1 MHLPTLLSI
10 SASARAASLP
20 FFSPSSQHILSLPAS
35 RPKITG
41 LVAFGD
47 SYSAGIGT
55 PIAGKENDCR
65 QGTGAYP
72 FLIAA
77 DLLPNTTTT
86 PYNNNNNNNNNN
98 NTNAPPFQ
106 WLSCTGSTTADLLSS
121 GGAGGVPSQ
130 IDRFNATPGLDA
142 ATLSIGGNDLGFFD
156 VMNACV
162 FRFYSVYSGTCEAAL
177 VAADA
182 AVAGPEFGL
191 RLGLVLREIL
201 DKVRWER
208 RPGFVVTVTG
218 YARFFDEVTEGCD
231 DVSLG
236 VWWGVGIDGKGP
248 RLTREVRARMNA
260 LVGKV
265 NGNIR
270 GAVEGVNAEFVRPRV
285 VFVDYDAA
293 FAGHRFCEAGVEEP
307 DYQRNETWFFL
318 PGGPDNGAG
327 GNGTDSGWEET
338 LAPDSPLVSPTTCLP
353 AAEKSGDWGELAL
366 CYMAKARH
374 RDPTLRPREGIV
386 SENSMWY
393 VPTSYGKTFHPRS
406 LGHEAIRDKVYEAWG
421 EYGVGIRH

>member
-1 MHLPTLLSI
+1 MHLPILLPLA
-10 SASARAASLP
+10 ASAGAASFP
-20 FFSPSSQHILSLPAS
+20 FLYRQSSQHILSRPSPPAP
-35 RPKITG
+35 RPKIGG

-77 DLLPNTTTT
+77 DLLPNTTAPSSSSNTT
-86 PYNNNNNNNNNN
+86 DV
-98 NTNAPPFQ
+98 PPFQ
-106 WLSCTGSTTADLLSS
+106 WLSCTGSTTADLLAGG
-121 GGAGGVPSQ
+121 GGASSQ
-130 IDRFNATPGLDA
+130 IDRFNTTPVLDV

-162 FRFYSVYSGTCEAAL
+162 FRFYSFYSGTCEAAL
-177 VAADA
+177 AASDA
-182 AVAGPEFGL
+182 QIAGPEFDL

-218 YARFFDEVTEGCD
+218 YARFFDETTEGCD
-231 DVSLG
+231 EVSLG
-236 VWWGVGIDGKGP
+236 VWWGVGADGRGP
-248 RLTREVRARMNA
+248 RLTREVRGRMNE
-260 LVGKV
+260 LVVRV
-265 NGNIR
+265 NDKIR
-270 GAVEGVNAEFVRPRV
+270 RAVEGVNAEFVRPRV

-293 FAGHRFCEAGVEEP
+293 FEGHRFCEVGVEEP
-307 DYQRNETWFFL
+307 DYQRNETWFFF

-327 GNGTDSGWEET
+327 GNGTGGGVEET
-338 LAPDSPLVSPTTCLP
+338 LAPDSPLVSPKTCLP
-353 AAEKSGDWGELAL
+353 AAEKSRDWGELAL
-366 CYMAKARH
+366 CYMAMARH
-374 RDPTLRPREGIV
+374 RDPTLRPREGV
-386 SENSMWY
+386 VNENSMWY

-406 LGHEAIRDKVYEAWG
+406 LGHEAIRDKVYEAWAG
-421 EYGVGIRH
+421 HGVGMGH